1 MTDIVHLPASTSIDA
16 VCDVITE
23 HGGVIVDDVLGT
35 DVLERL
41 DAELT
46 PYLDACAE
54 GRNAFAGF
62 KTKRVGA
69 LIARSAACRELALH
83 PLVDGAAAQY
93 LAPWCESHQLHFTQ
107 AVSIGRG
114 EGEQMLHRD
123 RGVWGTT
130 LNRSVETQFSTIWA
144 LTEFTRANGATQ
156 FVPGSHLW
164 DKDRQPTP
172 EEVRY
177 AEMRPGSVLLYN
189 GTVLHGGGRNE
200 TDSPRTGV
208 LIHYTL
214 NWLRQEENQYL
225 SCPPDIAAGLEPRL
239 RELMGYS
246 LGGPVLGFYSTPGAP
261 GEGVELAPPQTLFG
275 GDDVMPEVETAGSR
289 R

>member
-1 MTDIVHLPASTSIDA
+1 MTDLVHLPSSTSTDTI
-16 VCDVITE
+16 CDVIEE
-23 HGGVIVDDVLGT
+23 HGGVVIDQL
-35 DVLERL
+35 LERETL
-41 DAELT
+41 DRLYGELS

-69 LIARSAACRELALH
+69 LIARSPACRELALH
-83 PLVDGAAAQY
+83 PLVDRAAAQY
-93 LAPWCESHQLHFTQ
+93 LEPWCESHQLHFTQ

-114 EGEQMLHRD
+114 EGEQVLHRD
-123 RGVWGTT
+123 RGVWGPT

-144 LTEFTRANGATQ
+144 LTEFTRSNGATQ
-156 FVPGSHLW
+156 FVPGSHRW
-164 DKDRQPTP
+164 DKDRVPTVD
-172 EEVRY
+172 EIRH
-177 AEMRPGSVLLYN
+177 AEMAAGSVLLYN

-200 TDSPRTGV
+200 TDDARTGV

-225 SCPPDIAAGLEPRL
+225 SCPPDVAAGLEPRL

-275 GDDVMPEVETAGSR
+275 GEDLMPEVDTTGANR
-289 R
+289 